1 MSPDIAALVRRLR
14 GISEWSGERCAQ
26 EPGIITHAAQA
37 AAIAIER
44 FYQERRCS
52 TCRHICE
59 PYRNVTGHMTSGC
72 INPLITRRLGG
83 WQFSPPTEDF
93 GCSLWEPLA
102 PETKGEMTK

>member
-44 FYQERRCS
+44 FYQERR
-52 TCRHICE
+52 
-59 PYRNVTGHMTSGC
+59 
-72 INPLITRRLGG
+72 
-83 WQFSPPTEDF
+83 TE
-93 GCSLWEPLA
+93 
-102 PETKGEMTK
+102 T